1 MARNGDRGA
10 PAPPSPPST
19 GLSAGFETA
28 PERTG
33 PQGEPEGTEPGQ
45 PQTVRAE
52 EPPDSGG
59 VSKRASVASPGST
72 RNRHPVRDRML
83 DALVVVAPRLISGA
97 LWLLTRTLRITY
109 LGTAPLFAAWARN
122 ERGIM
127 ACWHNRVVM
136 MPIPCAEFGARLC
149 IMNSWHRDG
158 EIATRTLARWGIY
171 SVRGSASRG
180 GVRAFLQ
187 LVRAFREGYDLA
199 VVPDGPRGPRY
210 VVKLGVLH
218 LARTTGALIYPVSY
232 AASRAWQ
239 LRSWDRLMIPQPF
252 ARLTYAVAEPLRVP
266 SEATDDDLE
275 TLRGELEQRLNDATA
290 TAEADVGRRAE

>member
-1 MARNGDRGA
+1 
-10 PAPPSPPST
+10 
-19 GLSAGFETA
+19 
-28 PERTG
+28 
-33 PQGEPEGTEPGQ
+33 
-45 PQTVRAE
+45 
-52 EPPDSGG
+52 
-59 VSKRASVASPGST
+59 
-72 RNRHPVRDRML
+72 
-83 DALVVVAPRLISGA
+83 
-97 LWLLTRTLRITY
+97 
-109 LGTAPLFAAWARN
+109 
-122 ERGIM
+122 
-127 ACWHNRVVM
+127 M

-239 LRSWDRLMIPQPF
+239 LRSWDRLLIPQPF
-252 ARLTYAVAEPLRVP
+252 ARLTFAVAEPLRVP
-266 SEATDDDLE
+266 SEATDADLE
-275 TLRGELEQRLNDATA
+275 TLRRELEQRLNAATA
-290 TAEADVGRRAE
+290 AAEADVGRRAE